1 MNQFIR
7 AILRLVTLAAHTEA
21 INLLAVEVRVNSNLL
36 TKLIDAQKIQ
46 SSALGRIIAKVD
58 PFYGTQLDE
67 LSKERRAES
76 DRISNAAIDRI
87 TAEAKARAPHNHG
100 M

>member
-1 MNQFIR
+1 MNLRNCIR
-7 AILRLVTLAAHTEA
+7 EWLGI
-21 INLLAVEVRVNSNLL
+21 INLERKLNKINNDLDEFDKDIRR
-36 TKLIDAQKIQ
+36 LIDAQKIQ

-58 PFYGTQLDE
+58 PFYGTQGDE

-76 DRISNAAIDRI
+76 DRISNAALDRI
-87 TAEAKARAPHNHG
+87 IAEAKARTAHNQG